1 MSTRSTTTYA
11 VFVLMLAV
19 TATVKLCNLQDPIE
33 GPVKRAPM
41 CCAREVAP

>member
-11 VFVLMLAV
+11 VFVFMLAV

-33 GPVKRAPM
+33 GPVKRTM
-41 CCAREVAP
+41 CCVRGVAP